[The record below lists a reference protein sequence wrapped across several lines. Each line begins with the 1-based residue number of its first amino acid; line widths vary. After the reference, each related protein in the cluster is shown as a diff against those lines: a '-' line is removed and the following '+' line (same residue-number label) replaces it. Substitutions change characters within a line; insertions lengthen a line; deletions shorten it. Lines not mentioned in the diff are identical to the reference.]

1 MVQCQLLC
9 FSKGYSSMAL
19 SVPFTICGDCAQL
32 LGCVGKKGPAI
43 YDLDPGYYS
52 THMVCTQELCLLCVI
67 SAIAQLPKKDVA
79 VYDAYW

>member
-1 MVQCQLLC
+1 
-9 FSKGYSSMAL
+9 MAL

-52 THMVCTQELCLLCVI
+52 THMVCTQQLCLLCVI